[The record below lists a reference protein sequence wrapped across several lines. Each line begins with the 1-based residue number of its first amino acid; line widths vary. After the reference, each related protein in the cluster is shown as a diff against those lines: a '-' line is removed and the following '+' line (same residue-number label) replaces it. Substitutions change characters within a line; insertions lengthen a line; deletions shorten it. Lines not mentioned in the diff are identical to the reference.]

1 MEDNETERT
10 RVMTN
15 QHDSFNL
22 SSPCRGAAARSRV
35 ISHLP
40 RRSFAKP
47 GTSYLQFKKRFTLIE
62 LLVVIAI
69 IAVLAAMLLPA
80 LGKAKQFA
88 RRSQCLSQV
97 KNCSLAFLNYAGDND
112 SWSMRLE
119 DRAHNLFYN
128 HDLVAEYIG
137 KPVSA
142 TRANPVLVCPD
153 ADPKYVYAPGKSA
166 YFGKV
171 GTNNYATM
179 SYMAV
184 FVCGPQLG
192 SWNCIGGVRDIFAN
206 SKCYYAPMPTLKYLG
221 RRNMKF
227 KSQTY
232 GTLTKTYASPSR
244 QPLMGDPG
252 GYRTDVVS
260 SQITLLVDTNA
271 TTYNARPSH
280 RGASNI
286 GFCDGS
292 ARWVERNLPSSQSKV
307 HWTYCNAS
315 LIWPK

>member
-1 MEDNETERT
+1 MEDDKTERIKT
-10 RVMTN
+10 MTKR
-15 QHDSFNL
+15 HDNFKL
-22 SSPCRGAAARSRV
+22 SSL
-35 ISHLP
+35 ISY
-40 RRSFAKP
+40 
-47 GTSYLQFKKRFTLIE
+47 TSYLQFKKRFTLIE

-112 SWSMRLE
+112 SWSMILE
-119 DRAHNLFYN
+119 DRTHNQFYN

-153 ADPKYVYAPGKSA
+153 ADPKYVYAPGKSI
-166 YFGKV
+166 YFGKIGV
-171 GTNNYATM
+171 NNYATM
-179 SYMAV
+179 SYMAL
-184 FVCGPQLG
+184 FVCGPQTGLL
-192 SWNCIGGVRDIFAN
+192 NCIGGVRDMFAN
-206 SKCYYAPMPTLKYLG
+206 STDSAPIPSLKYLG
-221 RRNMKF
+221 KKNVKF
-227 KSQTY
+227 KSQLY
-232 GTLTKTYASPSR
+232 GTLTKNYDAPSR

-252 GYRTDVVS
+252 GVKRELTTP
-260 SQITLLVDTNA
+260 TLTLSVDANVL
-271 TTYNARPSH
+271 TYGVKPSH